1 MKTRIG
7 SEIRGYGS
15 LVDAALH
22 GKVALV
28 TGGARRVGA
37 AIVRRLHAR
46 GAAVLV
52 HYRSSAADARS
63 LAAELNQRRPG
74 SAAVAACDLLQVAE
88 LPRLVDA
95 AVGSF
100 GRLDVLV
107 NNASSFYP
115 TPMGEIGERAWDDLV
130 GTNFK
135 APVFLAQAAA
145 PELSRNEGCIVNI
158 ADIHAEHPMK
168 NHLVYSAA
176 KAGLVAA
183 TRALARELAPRVR
196 VNAVAL
202 GPILWPEDSP
212 WSDEAM
218 RARVVERTL
227 LRRVGDP
234 DDVAKAVAYLV
245 ADAPYVTAQVLNVD
259 GGRTIAL

>member
-1 MKTRIG
+1 M
-7 SEIRGYGS
+7 
-15 LVDAALH
+15 DAGLH

-28 TGGARRVGA
+28 TGGAKRVGA
-37 AIVRRLHAR
+37 AIVRLLHAR
-46 GAAVLV
+46 GARVLI

-63 LAAELNQRRPG
+63 LAADLNERRPD
-74 SAAVAACDLLQVAE
+74 SAAVAACDLLHFAE
-88 LPRLVDA
+88 LSRLIET
-95 AVGSF
+95 AVAGF

-115 TPMGEIGERAWDDLV
+115 TPMGEITERAWDDLI

-183 TRALARELAPRVR
+183 TRSLARELAPRVR

-202 GPILWPEDSP
+202 GPILWPEDSQ
-212 WSDEAM
+212 WSDEAL

-234 DDVAKAVAYLV
+234 GDVAKAVAYLV

>member
-1 MKTRIG
+1 MDT
-7 SEIRGYGS
+7 
-15 LVDAALH
+15 ALH

-37 AIVRRLHAR
+37 AIVRLLHAR
-46 GAAVLV
+46 GARVVV
-52 HYRSSAADARS
+52 HYRTSAADARS
-63 LAAELNQRRPG
+63 LAADLNERRPD
-74 SAAVAACDLLQVAE
+74 SAAIAACDLLQVADH
-88 LPRLVDA
+88 PRLVDA
-95 AVGSF
+95 ALARF
-100 GRLDVLV
+100 GRLDILV

-115 TPMGEIGERAWDDLV
+115 TPIGDITERAWDDLI

-145 PELSRNEGCIVNI
+145 AELSRSEGCIVNI

-168 NHLVYSAA
+168 NHLVYSAS

-212 WSDEAM
+212 WADEAL

-227 LRRVGDP
+227 LRRVGEP
-234 DDVAKAVAYLV
+234 ADVAKAVAYLV
-245 ADAPYVTAQVLNVD
+245 ADAPYVTAQVLGVD
-259 GGRTIAL
+259 GRRTIAL

>member
-1 MKTRIG
+1 M
-7 SEIRGYGS
+7 
-15 LVDAALH
+15 DAALH
-22 GKVALV
+22 GKVVLV
-28 TGGARRVGA
+28 TGAARRVGA

-63 LAAELNQRRPG
+63 LAAELNELRPG
-74 SAAVAACDLLQVAE
+74 SAAIAACDLKHGVE
-88 LPRLVDA
+88 LPRLVEA
-95 AVGSF
+95 AVASF

-107 NNASSFYP
+107 NNASTFYP
-115 TPMGEIGERAWDDLV
+115 TPMGEITERAWDDLI

-202 GPILWPEDSP
+202 GPILWPEDSQ